1 MRAVRRLC
9 LLAGLVLALLL
20 AGLVPGPPGIAHAQE
35 TAQPGAPPPQP
46 DYAAWESDATTAE
59 DVIAAGR
66 ASTKAMEDLRARIVD
81 WRSKFDAARSTNAPQ
96 IDTLKNQLAALGPA
110 PADGSTEA
118 PEIAQRRRELT
129 DSLSQTQAPGL
140 AAVEAYSRAD
150 GIIRQTDAL
159 IRARKAS
166 ALLML
171 MPSPANP
178 LHWPSGAAVLTQGMN
193 TLWDEVQSAWS
204 NPARQVELRNNLPV
218 IVICLVLAGLLMVRG
233 PGFMENLSRRLQ
245 SRTTLR
251 GRNLVVALVSLGQ
264 IALPVGGMMLLVVSV
279 LESGMTGPRLEALIR
294 ALPPAAF
301 SFFAARWLATWL
313 FPNEQAANGLRL
325 TDRPAEAR
333 LHTTLIGFL
342 VAFEDFRRAF
352 TTDVRPPLSQAAQA
366 VWLAPAVCVVA
377 IFVFRLGLL
386 LRRATLGAQSGS
398 EDVAFRNRMVAL
410 AGTVLVGAA
419 IIAPLLA
426 LVGYVAAANAL
437 IWPVIGSAALA
448 GTIILLQRFLT
459 DLYIVLTGSGDDG
472 REALVPV
479 LTAFLLAI
487 AALPL
492 FALIWGASGSD
503 LSEAWTRFQA
513 GASLGGVQI
522 SPIAVL
528 TLLVVFALGYML
540 THLVQSAMRTSLLP
554 RTRLDKGAQNAAVAG
569 IGYVGLALSGL
580 AAVTAAGINLQGL
593 AIVAGA
599 LSVGIGFGLQN
610 IVQNFIAGIIL
621 LIERPITEGDTI
633 EVGDKTGTVKSIS
646 VRSTHILTGDQAEVV
661 VPNAE
666 FISGIVTNWT
676 RYNLKG
682 RLILPVTVAYGS
694 DTRKVE
700 TILRDIV
707 NAQPLVSVDP
717 EPSVLL
723 AGFAPQG
730 LQFEIRA
737 ILSDLNFKL
746 EVQSEILH
754 QIVARFAAEGIEIP
768 FGYHE
773 LVLRRH
779 DEIEAELATRRRK
792 SASLAKAAPTPAA
805 KAGSRGATIRPDLI
819 NNDPDSDPD
828 ENEELR
834 G

>member
-9 LLAGLVLALLL
+9 LLAGLVLALLA
-20 AGLVPGPPGIAHAQE
+20 AGLVHGPAGAAFADDA
-35 TAQPGAPPPQP
+35 AQPGAPQQP
-46 DYAAWESDATTAE
+46 DYAAWDADAKVAE
-59 DVIAAGR
+59 DVIAAAR

-81 WRSKFDAARSTNAPQ
+81 WRTKFDAARSTNAPQ

-110 PADGSTEA
+110 PADGTSEA

-129 DSLSQTQAPGL
+129 DTLSQAQAPGL

-178 LHWPSGAAVLTQGMN
+178 LHWPSGAAVLTQGVN
-193 TLWDEVQSAWS
+193 TLSAEVQSAWD
-204 NPARQVELRNNLPV
+204 NPARQVELRNNLPA
-218 IVICLVLAGLLMVRG
+218 ILIFLVLAALLMVRG

-245 SRTTLR
+245 RRTTLM

-264 IALPVGGMMLLVVSV
+264 IALPVGGMVLLVAAV
-279 LESGMTGPRLEALIR
+279 LESGLTGPRLEALIK

-313 FPNEQAANGLRL
+313 FPNEPAANGLRL

-333 LHTTLIGFL
+333 LHATLIGL
-342 VAFEDFRRAF
+342 MVAFEDFRRAF

-410 AGTVLVGAA
+410 AGTVLVGSA

-459 DLYIVLTGSGDDG
+459 DLYVVLTGSGDDG

-492 FALIWGASGSD
+492 FALIWGASASD

-522 SPIAVL
+522 SPMAVL
-528 TLLVVFALGYML
+528 TLLIVFALGYML

-580 AAVTAAGINLQGL
+580 AAVTAAGINLSGL

-682 RLILPVTVAYGS
+682 RLIMPVTVAYGTDS
-694 DTRKVE
+694 RKVE
-700 TILRDIV
+700 MILRDIV
-707 NAQPLVSVDP
+707 NAQPLVAVDP

-723 AGFAPQG
+723 TGFGAQG

-746 EVQSEILH
+746 NVQSEILH
-754 QIVARFAAEGIEIP
+754 QIVARFDAEGIEIP

-779 DEIEAELATRRRK
+779 DEIEAELATRRQK
-792 SASLAKAAPTPAA
+792 SGAAVQGPARP
-805 KAGSRGATIRPDLI
+805 GRRGRAIRPDLI